1 MARSIPSPTNWNLSV
16 PEVPTED
23 GRVKPD
29 LSAPGMTSSETA
41 SGGHFG
47 GTSAACAHA
56 AGFAALL
63 RQIEPGFGADRLRGR
78 LLAAVRPRGTP
89 QPNNNFGYGEINA
102 GAMKAQPTDSLLD
115 YLSTEAGKTSGR
127 RIAVEPQPPPG
138 HLSGRLRGAVINHP
152 FGSVLLPAIPSRCFG
167 ALFLGVFYG
176 LACQP
181 HVVCRGAL
189 HVRQSRRTSGPP
201 DCFDR
206 GNGRPPLEA
215 CGPLPAPCWC
225 T

>member
-1 MARSIPSPTNWNLSV
+1 
-16 PEVPTED
+16 
-23 GRVKPD
+23 
-29 LSAPGMTSSETA
+29 MTSSETA

-115 YLSTEAGKTSGR
+115 YLSTEAGKLQAGGLQLSLSLRPGTYPVGYEAPLSITPSAPCYCQLYRRDALGR
-127 RIAVEPQPPPG
+127 YSLEFSTDSHANRMWYVVALYMFAKAAELLDHRIASIVVMGG
-138 HLSGRLRGAVINHP
+138 HPWKHA
-152 FGSVLLPAIPSRCFG
+152 ARCRRH
-167 ALFLGVFYG
+167 AGVRK
-176 LACQP
+176 
-181 HVVCRGAL
+181 CR
-189 HVRQSRRTSGPP
+189 RRPEAR
-201 DCFDR
+201 DR
-206 GNGRPPLEA
+206 CYNRPPWSADVISL
-215 CGPLPAPCWC
+215 PLSPPHRL
-225 T
+225 